1 MSGISPI
8 GVLGTG
14 SLAPEKIVT
23 NFDLEKLID
32 TNDEWISS
40 RTGIRARRMAGPETA
55 TSDLAIGAAKAALQN
70 AGVEPG
76 EIDLVIVAT
85 CTPDHPMPATA
96 VLVHRALG
104 LKRCA
109 AFDLNAACSG
119 FAYALDVGWQ
129 MLKGGAHRK
138 ALVIGADIM
147 TRAVNWKDRSTC
159 VLFGDGAGAVVLGD
173 VESGGILSG
182 ALGADGAG
190 APLLMIPAGGSR
202 EPSNAE
208 NIAEG
213 RTGMVMNGRE
223 VYKFA
228 VQIMGEAAV
237 QALAKC
243 DLTPDDVS
251 LFIPHQANIRI
262 IESAGKRL
270 GLSPEKIF
278 VNIDQYGNTSAGS
291 VPLALDEAYRKG
303 RIHKG
308 DIVVTVGFGAGLTW
322 AANVIRWSI

>member
-147 TRAVNWKDRSTC
+147 TRAVNWKDRST
-159 VLFGDGAGAVVLGD
+159 FVLGD

-237 QALAKC
+237 QALAK
-243 DLTPDDVS
+243 
-251 LFIPHQANIRI
+251 
-262 IESAGKRL
+262 
-270 GLSPEKIF
+270 
-278 VNIDQYGNTSAGS
+278 
-291 VPLALDEAYRKG
+291 
-303 RIHKG
+303 
-308 DIVVTVGFGAGLTW
+308 
-322 AANVIRWSI
+322 